1 MKKRQLLPVLVAA
14 ALAALAV
21 RLGPSALQSLR
32 RDLTWR
38 TRRLRQG
45 LRTQLEPRVS
55 IAADMGSQ
63 GHRAIVWSGLASEA
77 EGVRSKLPAEFGR
90 TWIVADS
97 GGTRE

>member
-1 MKKRQLLPVLVAA
+1 MKKHQLLPAVLA
-14 ALAALAV
+14 ALATALAV
-21 RLGPSALQSLR
+21 RLGPSALRSLR

-38 TRRLRQG
+38 TRRFHQG
-45 LRTQLEPRVS
+45 LRAQLEPRVS

-77 EGVRSKLPAEFGR
+77 EGVRAKLPAEFGR

-97 GGTRE
+97 GGTQG

>member
-21 RLGPSALQSLR
+21 RLGPHALQSLR

-45 LRTQLEPRVS
+45 LRAQLEPRVS
-55 IAADMGSQ
+55 IAADMGIRD
-63 GHRAIVWSGLASEA
+63 HRAIVWSGLASEA
-77 EGVRSKLPAEFGR
+77 EEVRSKLPTEFGR
-90 TWIVADS
+90 TWIVPER
-97 GGTRE
+97 GER